1 MRTVLGGVLAVAAT
15 TAALVAGGG
24 PWLSA
29 QQRGADQAPVFRGG
43 IEVVTVDVGVVD
55 KHGLPLRGLTP
66 ADFFVTVDGQPRRV
80 VTATF
85 VGRSAAPSAAAGPA
99 EPWSVSTN
107 EDANAGRSIVFIV
120 DQSTLDMVGA
130 RRVAAEA
137 DPFLSRLG
145 VDDRSALI
153 VTPTGPNVAFSWAHD
168 RVRSALQRVYGT
180 GQPVTDWQFGSLVE
194 ARDIAN
200 RNAIALSTVGERV
213 CGTSPVAGFDSTPA
227 GAGSAGVTPPGGSA
241 PPPGGST
248 PPGGG
253 AEGTGTTPSAP
264 AAGAPAGSSRSSIGI
279 SGFGLNACMRDLQVQ
294 AEMAWRTVQMTSL
307 SSIAALRQSIAELG
321 QAPGDKA
328 VVLISGGW
336 PMDERDEVSLI
347 SMVAAEAAAARATFF
362 TIFVPISTQSVER
375 RVMGPLPVA
384 DTFIHSGPLEN
395 LAAMTGGESFRAIVG
410 ASAAFERIT
419 REMSAYYRLGIER
432 EPADRDDRSRRLRV
446 QVPRSGARVRAR
458 EVFDVRTY
466 ADRDWAAR
474 LDSAIDGPVAT
485 DLGLRVTSYI
495 SPDSEDGSRLRLLL
509 SGDVSRAQPGNASL
523 RLLVRDLE
531 GTKVAAGKVAIAP
544 PSVPRASG
552 DTLPFSANLSVP
564 PGRYIVRVG
573 VMDSAGRVGSADHRV
588 DVRGVPLGALSATGP
603 VLVRVP
609 GDGASEPRLAVDRV
623 ARDERLA
630 LEVGLEGNQGRLEN
644 VTVEFEVAATAD
656 GPALLRAEAI
666 LTKGPREGSMLA
678 QGVANM
684 RVLPPGPYLVR
695 ARITSGSEP
704 LGEMRRAF
712 GVIGA
717 SRAAVDAS
725 GSATSVG
732 GREAPARPAARLPLV
747 APPPFALDQVLS
759 PPVLGVFLDRVAS
772 RPDAS
777 APELRGLVERAR
789 TGGPGGLVVS
799 ESLASEIAVAAFLKG
814 LSLLS
819 RNQLEPAAVAFREAM
834 RLSADF
840 YPAMVYLGACYAAG
854 GKDKEAA
861 AVWRTALIRE
871 GDAVALHGLL
881 ADALLRQGRADLAID
896 NLDAARTRWPDD
908 QGLRRRF
915 VTAALLAGRQ
925 VEGLQALDTAI
936 AQQAD
941 DEATLA
947 LALYMLYLAFD
958 TNEPIESVSQDRE
971 RMVRLG
977 DRYRANAGPLVALV
991 DTWVTAAVRKQ

>member
-1 MRTVLGGVLAVAAT
+1 MRTGISGVFALAAT
-15 TAALVAGGG
+15 TATLLAGGG
-24 PWLSA
+24 PRLSA
-29 QQRGADQAPVFRGG
+29 QQRGVDQAPAFRGG

-66 ADFFVTVDGQPRRV
+66 SDFYVTVDGQPRRV
-80 VTATF
+80 VTADF
-85 VGRSAAPSAAAGPA
+85 VGRPSLPAPPAGNE

-107 EDANAGRSIVFIV
+107 EDANVGRSIVFIV
-120 DQSTLDMVGA
+120 DQSSLDMVGA
-130 RRVAAEA
+130 RRVAADA
-137 DPFLSRLG
+137 SPFLSRLG
-145 VDDRSALI
+145 VDDRSALM
-153 VTPTGPNVAFSWAHD
+153 VTPTGPNIAFSWAHD
-168 RVRSALQRVYGT
+168 RVRSALQRVSGT
-180 GQPVTDWQFGSLVE
+180 GQPGMDWEYGSLAE

-200 RNAIALSTVGERV
+200 RNSIVLSSVGERV
-213 CGTSPVAGFDSTPA
+213 CGTAVVPGFDSTPA
-227 GAGSAGVTPPGGSA
+227 GAGSAGALPPAGSPPAPGGSA
-241 PPPGGST
+241 

-253 AEGTGTTPSAP
+253 AEGTGTTPTTP
-264 AAGAPAGSSRSSIGI
+264 GTGGGAGSSPSS
-279 SGFGLNACMRDLQVQ
+279 SGLARFGLNACMRDMQMQ

-307 SSIAALRQSIAELG
+307 SSLAALRQSIAELG
-321 QAPGDKA
+321 QVPGDKT

-362 TIFVPISTQSVER
+362 TIFVPTSTHSVER
-375 RVMGPLPVA
+375 RTMSSLPVGDA
-384 DTFIHSGPLEN
+384 YIQSGPLEN
-395 LAAMTGGESFRAIVG
+395 LAAMTGGGSFRADVS
-410 ASAAFERIT
+410 ATAAFERIT
-419 REMSAYYRLGIER
+419 RELSAYYRLAIER
-432 EPADRDDRSRRLRV
+432 EPTDRDDKSRRLRV

-458 EVFDVRTY
+458 EVFDVRSY

-485 DLGLRVTSYI
+485 ELGLRVTSYV
-495 SPDSEDGSRLRLLL
+495 STDSEDEARLRLLL
-509 SGDVSRAQPGNASL
+509 SGDVSRAQPGEATL

-531 GTKVAAGKVAIAP
+531 GKRVAAGKVA
-544 PSVPRASG
+544 VERASG

-609 GDGASEPRLAVDRV
+609 GDGAGEPRLAVDRV
-623 ARDERLA
+623 GRDERLA
-630 LEVGLEGNQGRLEN
+630 LEVGLEGDQEHLEHAE
-644 VTVEFEVAATAD
+644 VEFEVAATAD
-656 GPALLRAEAI
+656 GPALLRADAI
-666 LTKGPREGSMLA
+666 LTKGAREGSMLA
-678 QGVANM
+678 QGVASM
-684 RVLPPGPYLVR
+684 RVLPPGAYLIR
-695 ARITSGSEP
+695 ARIKSGNEP
-704 LGEMRRAF
+704 LGEMRRGF
-712 GVIGA
+712 GVSGA
-717 SRAAVDAS
+717 PRIAVDAVS
-725 GSATSVG
+725 PASAVG
-732 GREAPARPAARLPLV
+732 GREAAARPAARLPLV
-747 APPPFALDQVLS
+747 APSPFALDQVLS
-759 PPVLGVFLDRVAS
+759 PPVLGVFLDRVAA

-777 APELRGLVERAR
+777 SPEVRGLVERAR
-789 TGGPGGLVVS
+789 TSGPGGLVVS
-799 ESLASEIAVAAFLKG
+799 ESLASETPVATFLKG
-814 LSLLS
+814 LTLLS
-819 RNQLEPAAVAFREAM
+819 QNQLDPAAVAFREAM
-834 RLSADF
+834 RVSADF

-871 GDAVALHGLL
+871 SDAVALHGLL
-881 ADALLRQGRADLAID
+881 ADALLRQGRADLAVD
-896 NLDAARTRWPDD
+896 NLDVARTRWPDD

-971 RMVRLG
+971 RMARLG
-977 DRYRANAGPLVALV
+977 DRYRASTGPLVALV
-991 DTWVTAAVRKQ
+991 DTWVAAAVRKQ